1 MAVHFEANV
10 EPVAGYRLIDRI
22 GSGGFGEVWKCIAPG
37 GIYKAIKIIHGDLRS
52 QDNDLVRYAEQEL
65 KSLERV
71 KQVRHPYLLAIDR
84 YDIVD
89 GRLLIVM
96 ELADCNL
103 WDRFRMHRQKGLSGI
118 PRDELMLYMQEA
130 AEVLDLMNGEH
141 GLLHLDIKPQNI
153 FLQWNHVKVGDFGQ
167 VKDLQGLAAQVT
179 GGITPVYAAPETF
192 DGIVTRACDQY
203 SLACVYQELLTGQRP
218 FDGTSMNQLLMQH
231 LSAPPNLLP
240 APPGDRPA
248 LQRALAKKSED
259 RFPSCADF
267 VRALRQGTPVTVAL
281 AAVPGSGT
289 GSGTGGGTGGGTAG
303 VSVNATS
310 GVIQSNSEIRSPV
323 TASLIGGNDGSGSDA
338 IRWDAPPGGSSISEP
353 LDFSSVSD
361 TPLPVIEVEPD
372 RPAPE
377 LKTGSGSLQPT
388 LVIGLGASGLQVLQR
403 FRADLRDRFGNPDA
417 IPVVRT
423 LYIDTDPMAV
433 ELATMEKPWERL
445 AKLNSEQV
453 YSARL
458 NRPTHY
464 MKPKL
469 SGKPITDGWFDTQLL
484 NRLPR
489 TPVTMGL
496 RPFGRLAF
504 FDHAR
509 ALSQKIA
516 HDLEMVLEPEAM
528 TASMEQTGLDLRTNR
543 PRVYIVANL
552 AGGTG
557 GGMMIDLAYTV
568 RLRLRK
574 LGYTQPELIA
584 LLFVP
589 PDGPGEEIPQQVR
602 ANVCAALT
610 ELNHYSRHTTQFQA
624 LYDDR
629 AGPIRDSEPPFQA
642 TYLLPSP
649 LVGTNTPVAG
659 STTVALKSSRRTTSD
674 IKASGVK
681 ASTTRQ
687 SQYREAPP
695 SVGDA
700 VVAASER
707 IRLDLFTPIGR
718 TADDARPRSL
728 TSMGVAV
735 RTFSRISYS
744 WPRGAIVDRTARVL
758 TGVLLT
764 HWVSPDISR
773 ARHLIPMWVSEK
785 MNAAGLSIEAVTGT
799 LHQGSSAAF
808 HEPIPNIVARIV
820 DPAIPK
826 GWMARSPDVN
836 KVIAVLDQLGKVIG
850 HPTGQKM
857 PNSLEDSLRIVAN
870 DVALNGSSVITA
882 AIHEM
887 IDDPRFRLAS
897 AEEAIG
903 QILTYLSV
911 CRTECEA
918 EAENSDRDARAAYE
932 PLIAY
937 IHPQPGLKKP
947 SATEIG
953 ESLRTF
959 PLAQFQ
965 AGIARR
971 AARLFEHL
979 KSVFVDL
986 RHQISTSRQRIEV
999 VQKLILADLE
1009 QPSPIVDASF
1019 LMPVGCPT
1027 IEDAAQRYLEV
1038 LTDDDL
1044 HEVERL
1050 VQIGIEEQ
1058 YGGLYQASVNSTVTP
1073 EAILETVRSKARLH
1087 LNSRLGEVD
1096 LAGMFTTKCGGHS
1109 PAIQVLANAYRSAK
1123 PTLVNTGPW
1132 TSHAITILGTPTG
1145 TGSDVLRQIAD
1156 HAFPQDDKTVFADT
1170 PDEVTIYREYPNV
1183 PMSVLPQFGPA
1194 WEAAYQAT
1202 SDSPVHCRND
1212 VTQWISVDDE

>member
-10 EPVAGYRLIDRI
+10 EPVPGYRLIDRL

-71 KQVRHPYLLAIDR
+71 KQVRHPFLLAIDR

-89 GRLLIVM
+89 GRLLIIM

-103 WDRFRMHRQKGLSGI
+103 WDRFRQYRQKGQPGI
-118 PRDELMLYMQEA
+118 PRDELMVYMQEA

-141 GLLHLDIKPQNI
+141 GLLHLDVKPQNI

-231 LSAPPNLLP
+231 LAAPPNL
-240 APPGDRPA
+240 APSPPDDRPA
-248 LQRALAKKSED
+248 LARALAKKSEE
-259 RFPSCADF
+259 RFPTCAEF
-267 VRALRQGTPVTVAL
+267 VRALRAGTPIAAPAPTPVISGVVSAPAARPTVA
-281 AAVPGSGT
+281 AA
-289 GSGTGGGTGGGTAG
+289 
-303 VSVNATS
+303 
-310 GVIQSNSEIRSPV
+310 
-323 TASLIGGNDGSGSDA
+323 LIGGEGSDA
-338 IRWDAPPGGSSISEP
+338 IRWDAPLGGSSIAGP
-353 LDFSSVSD
+353 IDLGPRGD
-361 TPLPVIEVEPD
+361 TPMPLAIEAEPD
-372 RPAPE
+372 LTAPPE
-377 LKTGSGSLQPT
+377 RKGTGSLQPT
-388 LVIGLGASGLQVLQR
+388 LVIGLGGAGLQVVQR
-403 FRADLRDRFGNPDA
+403 LRAELRDRYGNADA
-417 IPVVRT
+417 IPVIRS
-423 LYIDTDPMAV
+423 LYIDTDPMAADFA
-433 ELATMEKPWERL
+433 ATEKPWERL
-445 AKLNSEQV
+445 AKLKSEQIF
-453 YSARL
+453 SARL

-464 MKPKL
+464 MKPRL
-469 SGKPITDGWFDTQLL
+469 GGHPITEGWFDAQLL

-489 TPVTMGL
+489 TPITMGL

-509 ALSQKIA
+509 ALAQKIH
-516 HDLEMVLEPEAM
+516 HDLEMVLEPEALA
-528 TASMEQTGLDLRTNR
+528 ASVEHTGLDLRTNR

-557 GGMMIDLAYTV
+557 GGMFLDVAYAV
-568 RLRLRK
+568 RYRLKK
-574 LGYTQPELIA
+574 LGYAVPDVVG

-589 PDGPGEEIPQQVR
+589 PDAPGDEIPPQVR

-610 ELNHYSRHTTQFQA
+610 ELNHYARPGTQFQA
-624 LYDDR
+624 LYDER
-629 AGPIRDSEPPFQA
+629 VGPLRDTDPPFQS
-642 TYLLPSP
+642 TYLLPAP
-649 LVGTNTPVAG
+649 LVGTNTPIAG
-659 STTVALKSSRRTTSD
+659 STTVSMRSTRRTASD
-674 IKASGVK
+674 VRVSG
-681 ASTTRQ
+681 AQRLTQ
-687 SQYREAPP
+687 HRETPP
-695 SVGDA
+695 PPAGDA
-700 VVAASER
+700 VAAAAER
-707 IRLDLFTPIGR
+707 IRLDLFTPVGR
-718 TADDARPRSL
+718 TTDDARPRTL

-735 RTFSRISYS
+735 RTFGRASYS

-773 ARHLIPMWVSEK
+773 ARHLIPAWVSEK
-785 MNAAGLSIEAVTGT
+785 MNAAGLSMDAVTGT
-799 LHQGSSAAF
+799 LHQAAGAVF
-808 HEPIPNIVARIV
+808 HEPIPTVLARIV
-820 DPAIPK
+820 DPIVPR

-836 KVIAVLDQLGKVIG
+836 KVVAVLDQLGKTIG

-857 PNSLEDSLRIVAN
+857 PNSLEDSLRLVAN
-870 DVALNGSSVITA
+870 DVALNGTSLLTA
-882 AIHEM
+882 AVHEM

-903 QILTYLSV
+903 QILTYLQV
-911 CRTECEA
+911 CRNECEA
-918 EAENSDRDARAAYE
+918 EADKSDRDARAAYE
-932 PLIAY
+932 PLMAY
-937 IHPQPGLKKP
+937 VHPQPGTRKP
-947 SATEIG
+947 TAAEIG

-986 RHQISTSRQRIEV
+986 RHQISTSRQRIEI
-999 VQKLILADLE
+999 VQKLILAELE
-1009 QPSPIVDASF
+1009 QPAPPVDASH

-1044 HEVERL
+1044 QEVERL

-1058 YGGLYQASVNSTVTP
+1058 FGGLYQASVNSTVTP
-1073 EAILETVRSKARLH
+1073 EMILDAVRSKARLH
-1087 LNSRLGEVD
+1087 LNGRLGEVD
-1096 LAGMFTTKCGGHS
+1096 LAGMFTTKCGGHA
-1109 PAIQVLANAYRSAK
+1109 PAVQVIANAYRASK
-1123 PTLVNTGPW
+1123 PTLVSGGPW
-1132 TSHAITILGTPTG
+1132 TNHALTILGTPAG
-1145 TGSDVLRQIAD
+1145 PGGDLLRQLAD

-1170 PDEVTIYREYPNV
+1170 ADEVAVYREYPNV
-1183 PMSVLPQFGPA
+1183 PLAVLPQFGPA
-1194 WEAAYQAT
+1194 WEAAYQAP
-1202 SDSPVHCRND
+1202 SDAPAHARND
-1212 VTQWISVDDE
+1212 VTQWIGIDAE